1 MLAMRSAYVTKR
13 RSEALDAGKS
23 LKEYLDNLKDDDGV
37 YEAYLNNKKTNKI
50 ITEKFNRI
58 KYRVAGWNSDKVLS
72 KWEDAKAM
80 LTGQASKATTKDKK
94 GNSIPNNS
102 VNKLGNMLNYYL
114 NKQRKSPNT
123 NTNSL
128 LFVNNPQL
136 IKGVYHDLEVTA
148 QNNESKSLREFSS
161 GELFFHAIFNKFWG
175 NYLTRGSVI
184 VQPTTYSDKTT
195 FLNWDVDPRLRN
207 VSSKE
212 GWEDVLGTS
221 MDNPSLYQN
230 RIIRAY

>member
-148 QNNESKSLREFSS
+148 
-161 GELFFHAIFNKFWG
+161 
-175 NYLTRGSVI
+175 
-184 VQPTTYSDKTT
+184 
-195 FLNWDVDPRLRN
+195 
-207 VSSKE
+207 
-212 GWEDVLGTS
+212 
-221 MDNPSLYQN
+221 
-230 RIIRAY
+230 